1 MQNYCGRYQSF
12 QHRMFGGS
20 FFMVTRTGIDN
31 IKEHPPSSR
40 RAASAHQALA
50 FDGFDSLFAFRYERE
65 PLTKGEGL
73 SFMVTRTGIEPML
86 PP

>member
-1 MQNYCGRYQSF
+1 
-12 QHRMFGGS
+12 
-20 FFMVTRTGIDN
+20 MVTRTGIEKN
-31 IKEHPPSSR
+31 KEYPPSSR
-40 RAASAHQALA
+40 RVASAHRALA
-50 FDGFDSLFAFRYERE
+50 SDGFDSLGIRNERE